1 MILDHAGIHE
11 LETLGGHYSDA
22 FGINRH
28 GKIVGWAALPNP
40 TDEIVHA
47 VLWNRRGITNINPFQ
62 TELSVASS
70 LNNNEEIVG
79 AYLDGGFLRAL
90 RGNKKGVEILGTLGG
105 DQSEAYGIND
115 KGDAVGW
122 CELPE
127 GVWHACLWTSHGDTV
142 DLGANDGSYSEAYS
156 MNRHGEVVGTY
167 YLDDQL
173 EQAWAFIWARKEGMQ
188 DLSELTMGLPPG
200 THVAYA
206 NSINDF
212 GWIAGTGSD
221 FRACLLIPVK
231 VSCKDAGDHKHG
243 GRFGCKKKMNGAVIP
258 SGNPGGSA

>member
-79 AYLDGGFLRAL
+79 AFLDGVFLRAL
-90 RGNKKGVEILGTLGG
+90 RGNKKGVEMLGTL
-105 DQSEAYGIND
+105 
-115 KGDAVGW
+115 
-122 CELPE
+122 
-127 GVWHACLWTSHGDTV
+127 
-142 DLGANDGSYSEAYS
+142 
-156 MNRHGEVVGTY
+156 
-167 YLDDQL
+167 
-173 EQAWAFIWARKEGMQ
+173 
-188 DLSELTMGLPPG
+188 
-200 THVAYA
+200 
-206 NSINDF
+206 
-212 GWIAGTGSD
+212 
-221 FRACLLIPVK
+221 
-231 VSCKDAGDHKHG
+231 
-243 GRFGCKKKMNGAVIP
+243 
-258 SGNPGGSA
+258 